1 VAKFSCESISK
12 QEEALGELDAS
23 IDDWVHKLEMAENR
37 RTRVRQ
43 KLLEH
48 VAAAAI
54 MTVPG
59 ATTSTSESLQQIMG
73 IAGSQTIRDMST
85 PPRSPTK
92 QGPLMSSR
100 TSSSSPSP
108 QRVVAQV
115 PSTILEN
122 PIVEEA
128 EAQEQTGPASL
139 KRAEVES
146 IRIYA
151 GNDIATLLVD
161 VEKEITRISRE
172 ITDPLA
178 AQESPHPR
186 RKEFHRQ
193 QSHEALSGL
202 ADTQPAASDNGPKK
216 TGRTDSP
223 PPPPPPL
230 KDYPRSNTPVLGH
243 TQPRSALRT

>member
-1 VAKFSCESISK
+1 MAKFGCESISK
-12 QEEALGELDAS
+12 QEEALAELDAS
-23 IDDWVHKLEMAENR
+23 IDDWVHKLEMSENR

-54 MTVPG
+54 MAVPG

-128 EAQEQTGPASL
+128 EAQEATGPASL
-139 KRAEVES
+139 RRAEVES

-172 ITDPLA
+172 IADPLA
-178 AQESPHPR
+178 GQESPHPR
-186 RKEFHRQ
+186 RTEFHRQ
-193 QSHEALSGL
+193 QSHEALSGF
-202 ADTQPAASDNGPKK
+202 ADIQAATSDGGPKK